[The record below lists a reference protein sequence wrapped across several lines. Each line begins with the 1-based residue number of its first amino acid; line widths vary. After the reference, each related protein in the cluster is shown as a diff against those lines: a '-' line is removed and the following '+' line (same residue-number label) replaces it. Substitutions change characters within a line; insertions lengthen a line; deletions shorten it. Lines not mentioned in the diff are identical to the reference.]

1 MARRIS
7 IDHHRTL
14 DDHEE
19 VAHLAPAVQEL
30 RQEAARL
37 VPRLGGRTVWMV
49 NSTPEGG
56 GVAEMLPGLVGMLR
70 DLGVS
75 AEWMVMESDRPE
87 FFHLTKRIHN
97 MIHGA
102 GDPDLEGEDR
112 ELYEEV
118 NRANAREMAREIE
131 PGDVLVVH
139 DPQPMAIPR
148 YLREEVDAR
157 TLWRCHIG
165 LDEENAATRS
175 VWDFLE
181 PYAADYDHA
190 VFSTPEYIPDYLAGS
205 STVIHPALD
214 PLTEK
219 NRELSL
225 HKIVGTL
232 SNARLA
238 RSPGPLLDNEFV
250 DVAKRLQ
257 HDGSFAPADRPD
269 DIGLLQRPIVT
280 QISRWDRLKGFAP
293 LLRAFARLK
302 RGAVSKPAE
311 GTRHHRRLEI
321 VRLVLAG
328 PDPDSVADDP
338 EAVEVLEELR
348 EIYADLEPAVREDVA
363 VVSLPMASRAENAL
377 MVNALQRASTL
388 VVQNSLR
395 EGFGLTVTEAM
406 WKRIPV
412 LTNRQACGPRNQVRD
427 DLDGRLADDPTDPG
441 GLASLLNE
449 MLADPGARDRW
460 GRTGQRRAHD
470 LFLIYT
476 QLRAWLE
483 LLAEVCED

>member
-14 DDHEE
+14 DDHGE

-30 RQEAARL
+30 RREAARL
-37 VPRLGGRTVWMV
+37 VPRLGDRTVWMI
-49 NSTPEGG
+49 NSAPEGG
-56 GVAEMLPGLVGMLR
+56 GVAEMLPGMVGMLR
-70 DLGVS
+70 ELGVS
-75 AEWMVMESDRPE
+75 AEWLVMESDRPG
-87 FFHLTKRIHN
+87 FFPLTKRIHN

-102 GDPDLEGEDR
+102 GDPDLTGGDR
-112 ELYEEV
+112 ELYETV
-118 NRANAREMAREIE
+118 NRANAREMAAEIR
-131 PGDVLVVH
+131 PGDVVVVH
-139 DPQPMAIPR
+139 DPQPMAVPR
-148 YLREEVDAR
+148 YLQEEMDVR
-157 TLWRCHIG
+157 TVWRCHIG
-165 LDEENAATRS
+165 LDDNNAATRS
-175 VWDFLE
+175 VWEFLE
-181 PYAADYDHA
+181 PYASDYDHA
-190 VFSTPEYIPDYLAGS
+190 VFSTPEYIPDYLAGT

-225 HKIVGTL
+225 HRIVGI
-232 SNARLA
+232 LA
-238 RSPGPLLDNEFV
+238 NSRMVRSPGPVLNSGFV
-250 DVAKRLQ
+250 DVARRLQ
-257 HDGSFAPADRPD
+257 HDGTFAPADRPD

-302 RGAVSKPAE
+302 RGAISTPAE

-328 PDPDSVADDP
+328 PDPESVQDDP
-338 EAVEVLEELR
+338 EAVDVLEELKALYG
-348 EIYADLEPAVREDVA
+348 ELEPAVREDVA
-363 VVSLPMASRAENAL
+363 VVSLPMKSRVENAL
-377 MVNALQRASTL
+377 MVNALQRASSV

-412 LTNRQACGPRNQVRD
+412 LTNRQACGPRHQIRN
-427 DLDGRLADDPTDPG
+427 DLDGRLADDPTDPE
-441 GLASLLNE
+441 GLASLLND
-449 MLADPGARDRW
+449 MLAHEDARDRW
-460 GRTGQRRAHD
+460 GRTAQRRAHD
-470 LFLIYT
+470 LFLVYT

-483 LLAEVCED
+483 LLSEVCED